1 MGILFFASCGGGS
14 EQAPKEDTKVDN
26 SSLLAPEEMEE
37 ERPLD
42 IPESVELVIE
52 GTDQMKY
59 NLSKLEVYE
68 GQTVKLTLKHAGEMA
83 KEVMGHNWVLLQAGV
98 DMADFATAAM
108 TAVDNDYIPA
118 DRSSDIIA
126 YTKTIG
132 GGETVSIEFQ
142 APAKGNYSFLCT
154 FPGHYG
160 MMNGNFVVK

>member
-1 MGILFFASCGGGS
+1 
-14 EQAPKEDTKVDN
+14 
-26 SSLLAPEEMEE
+26 MEE